1 MGRSCR
7 SPSCSND
14 TGQQGADTAASEAA
28 GGASAVQ
35 SGAGLIT
42 RPEVGRRLTRPGRR
56 VLPAALGGPLRLS
69 TAHGCP
75 SRAPGQGQPGLGG
88 CGLSRPR
95 TRFRGRA
102 GWFWF
107 LPPGRSLFRGI
118 LQSHRQCQPRPCGS
132 DGDGTSC
139 LSDLPV
145 SWIDPLNPPSSP
157 CCPGGNGDTGN
168 VRSSPEATQLEVAE
182 GREPW

>member
-95 TRFRGRA
+95 TRLRGRA

-145 SWIDPLNPPSSP
+145 P
-157 CCPGGNGDTGN
+157 CPGLTHSILPAAPAAQEGT
-168 VRSSPEATQLEVAE
+168 ETQ
-182 GREPW
+182 GT